1 MCNSTPMIGCYYSR
15 VLQASKEAQC
25 SFSRAAWTTSI
36 GSDIAVAVVGVNGKQ
51 VHIGVSA
58 PKNIAV
64 HREEIYEKIQREHA
78 SDRADRK
85 PRK

>member
-1 MCNSTPMIGCYYSR
+1 M
-15 VLQASKEAQC
+15 
-25 SFSRAAWTTSI
+25 